1 MILIVILSIFIIT
14 LIKIIILGKENIR
27 DIAIP
32 LILFIVSD
40 FLFLCGNI
48 IFRGGL
54 ILLFIGLFAIPL
66 MLIAFIWIC
75 VHMVKLYYKKALNKR
90 KMIGCIFSIFI
101 SIGTIFIPSPSESFR
116 FKLYEED
123 YNVVAKAILK
133 AYDEK
138 KLSDECNFYIKY
150 DTSELEKIFSKEVIK
165 KIEKLNRNLNVVKI
179 SGDKNLVYFFF
190 GAELQSV
197 DGVVIVKD
205 LKDAKPKL
213 DFINRSIQAPR
224 LEHITNNVYYFKGGL

>member
-1 MILIVILSIFIIT
+1 MILLVILSIFIIT
-14 LIKIIILGKENIR
+14 SINIIILGKENIK
-27 DIAIP
+27 DIIIP
-32 LILFIVSD
+32 LVLFIVSD

-66 MLIAFIWIC
+66 MLIAFIWIL
-75 VHMVKLYYKKALNKR
+75 VHMIKLYYKKDLNKR

-116 FKLYEED
+116 FKFYEED

-138 KLSDECNFYIKY
+138 KLSPECNFYIKS
-150 DTSELEKIFSKEVIK
+150 DKNELEKIFSKEVIK
-165 KIEKLNRNLNVVKI
+165 ETEKLNRNLDVVKI
-179 SGDKNLVYFFF
+179 SGDKNLVNFFF

-197 DGVVIVKD
+197 DGIVIFKD
-205 LKDAKPKL
+205 LKDVKPKL
-213 DFINRSIQAPR
+213 DFINKSIQAPR
-224 LEHITNNVYYFKGGL
+224 LEYITNNVYYFKVGL

>member
-14 LIKIIILGKENIR
+14 SIKIIILGKENIR

-75 VHMVKLYYKKALNKR
+75 VHMIKLHYKKALNKR

-101 SIGTIFIPSPSESFR
+101 SIGTIFISSPSESFR

-165 KIEKLNRNLNVVKI
+165 KIGKLNRNLNVVKI

-224 LEHITNNVYYFKGGL
+224 LEHITNNVYYFKGEL